1 MVTRRQFLQGA
12 TSLALLGGG
21 PGLQA
26 VFAATAERAV
36 PAIKGGL
43 QGAAGWARY
52 VDVFTGTG
60 GHGHTYPGATLPFG
74 MVQLSPDTHD
84 SGWDASS
91 GYHEGDGS
99 IMGFSHTHLSGTGI
113 GDMLDV
119 LLMPAQGPVLLQP
132 GSRGLPNENYRSK
145 HDGVSSTSP
154 LLSPDNGARPGHGYR
169 SRYERSSEQAQ
180 PGYYRVRLTDHDILA
195 ELTTTLRAG
204 LHRYTFQRPGAGHLL
219 LDLAHGYHTDPAQP
233 AKVTDA
239 ELRVIGNDTLVG
251 GRRVH
256 EWANGRHLYFAMKL
270 SRPFEHVAL
279 YVDDKRLPHS
289 ARTAKGSELKAA
301 IHYADA
307 GRAPLLVKVGIS
319 AVDTE
324 GALRNLQAEMPGWDF
339 EQVQHAAAASWER
352 ELGRIRVQTA
362 SKPVLRTFYSAL
374 YHTLLAPTL
383 FSDVDGRYRGMDR
396 AVHQLPPGQ
405 HNYSTYSLWD
415 TYRAQHP
422 LLSLYQSERVP
433 DLVNGL
439 VRMAV
444 ESPDGP
450 PVWPLQGVETGCMIG
465 YHSAVV
471 LAEAHAKG
479 FQGIDYARA
488 WPVFRKRAMADDYRG
503 LPFYRTL
510 GYIPSDRESEAV
522 SKTLEYAYD
531 DWAMAHLAE
540 AVGAHADANQLR
552 ERSRN
557 YRNVFDTE
565 RSFMRPRGS
574 AGGWLDPFDPRGMGH
589 SAQWRDFTESNAWQ
603 ATFLNQHDLYAYM
616 RLFGG
621 ERAFERKL
629 DELFNADPA
638 LPADAPADIAGM
650 VGQYAHGNEPSHH
663 VAYLYAYAGAH
674 HKTQARVRMLLDT
687 MYDAAQD
694 GFAGNEDCGQVSAW
708 YVLSALGLYAVDPV
722 SANYVFG
729 SPLLDHA
736 EIDVG
741 QGRVLTVKSAGNG
754 PDRPYIQ
761 SVTWNGRPWSRSWIS
776 HAELAAGGVLSFEM
790 GATPN
795 VRFGAAP
802 ADRPPSFGEAAS
814 RSADASA
821 RTPAPVTPTP
831 SLGST
836 MTS

>member
-12 TSLALLGGG
+12 TSLALLGSRF
-21 PGLQA
+21 GLQTAFATAGDRAAPA
-26 VFAATAERAV
+26 VKGAATAA
-36 PAIKGGL
+36 G
-43 QGAAGWARY
+43 GWARY

-60 GHGHTYPGATLPFG
+60 GHGHTYPGASLPFG
-74 MVQLSPDTHD
+74 MVQLSPDTHN

-91 GYHEGDGS
+91 GYHQGDGS

-119 LLMPAQGPVLLQP
+119 LLMPTQGPVLLQP

-154 LLSPDNGARPGHGYR
+154 LLSADNDTHPGHGYR
-169 SRYERSSEQAQ
+169 SRYDRASEQAQ

-195 ELTTTLRAG
+195 ELTATLRAG

-233 AKVTDA
+233 ARVTDA
-239 ELRVIGNDTLVG
+239 ELRVIGNDTVVG
-251 GRRVH
+251 SRRVH
-256 EWANGRHLYFAMKL
+256 EWAKGRHIYFAMKL
-270 SRPFEHVAL
+270 SRPFEHAVL
-279 YVDDKRLPHS
+279 YVDDAPLPDS
-289 ARTAKGSELKAA
+289 AHAAKGNKLKAA
-301 IHYADA
+301 LHYGDP
-307 GRAPLLVKVGIS
+307 GHAPLLVKVGIS

-324 GALRNLQAEMPGWDF
+324 GALRNLQAEIPGWDF

-352 ELGRIRVQTA
+352 ELGRIRVETP
-362 SKPVLRTFYSAL
+362 SEPVQRTFYSAL
-374 YHTLLAPTL
+374 YHTMLAPTL
-383 FSDVDGRYRGMDR
+383 FSDVDGRYRGMDM
-396 AVHQLPPGQ
+396 AVHQLPNGQ

-415 TYRAQHP
+415 TYRALHP
-422 LLSLYQSERVP
+422 LLTLYQPERVP

-465 YHSAVV
+465 HHSAVV

-479 FQGIDYARA
+479 FRGIDYEQA
-488 WPVFRKRAMADDYRG
+488 WPVFRKRAMDDDYRG
-503 LPFYRTL
+503 LPLYRKL
-510 GYIPSDRESEAV
+510 GYIPSDKENEAV

-531 DWAMAHLAE
+531 DWALAHLAE
-540 AVGAHADANQLR
+540 AVGAHADAEQLR
-552 ERSRN
+552 QRSRN
-557 YRNVFDTE
+557 YQHVFD
-565 RSFMRPRGS
+565 RKLSFVRPRASDGR
-574 AGGWLDPFDPRGMGH
+574 WLEPFDPRGMGH
-589 SAQWRDFTESNAWQ
+589 AATWRDFTESNAWQ
-603 ATFLNQHDLYAYM
+603 ATFLNQHDLYEYM
-616 RLFGG
+616 KLFGS
-621 ERAFERKL
+621 EHAFERKL
-629 DELFNADPA
+629 DGLFNADPA
-638 LPADAPADIAGM
+638 LPADAPPDIAGM

-687 MYDAAQD
+687 MYSTAPD
-694 GFAGNEDCGQVSAW
+694 GFAGNEDCGQISAW

-736 EIDVG
+736 EVDVG
-741 QGRVLTVKSAGNG
+741 EGRVLTVKSRNNG

-761 SVTWNGRPWSRSWIS
+761 SVSWNGRPWTRSWIS
-776 HAELAAGGVLSFEM
+776 HAELTAGGTLIFDM
-790 GATPN
+790 GAAPN
-795 VRFGAAP
+795 EHFGAAL
-802 ADRPPSFGEAAS
+802 ADRPPSFGNAAS
-814 RSADASA
+814 
-821 RTPAPVTPTP
+821 
-831 SLGST
+831 
-836 MTS
+836 

>member
-12 TSLALLGGG
+12 TSLALLGSRF
-21 PGLQA
+21 GLQTAFATAGDRATPA
-26 VFAATAERAV
+26 VKGAATAA
-36 PAIKGGL
+36 G
-43 QGAAGWARY
+43 GWARY

-60 GHGHTYPGATLPFG
+60 GHGHTYPGASLPFG
-74 MVQLSPDTHD
+74 MVQLSPDTHN

-91 GYHEGDGS
+91 GYHQGDGS

-119 LLMPAQGPVLLQP
+119 LLMPTQGPVLLQP

-154 LLSPDNGARPGHGYR
+154 LLSGENDAHPGQGYR
-169 SRYERSSEQAQ
+169 SRYDRASEQAQ

-195 ELTTTLRAG
+195 ELTATLRTG

-233 AKVTDA
+233 ARVTDA
-239 ELRVIGNDTLVG
+239 ELRVIGNDTVVG
-251 GRRVH
+251 SRRVH
-256 EWANGRHLYFAMKL
+256 EWAKGRHIYFAMKL
-270 SRPFEHVAL
+270 SRPFEHAAL
-279 YVDDKRLPHS
+279 YVDDAPLPDS
-289 ARTAKGSELKAA
+289 AHAAKGDKLKAA
-301 IHYADA
+301 LHYGDP
-307 GRAPLLVKVGIS
+307 GHAPLLVKVGIS

-324 GALRNLQAEMPGWDF
+324 GALRNLQAEIPGWDF

-352 ELGRIRVQTA
+352 ELGRIRVET
-362 SKPVLRTFYSAL
+362 SSEPVRRTFYSAL
-374 YHTLLAPTL
+374 YHTMLAPTL
-383 FSDVDGRYRGMDR
+383 FSDVDGRYRGMDM
-396 AVHQLPPGQ
+396 AVHQLPNGQ

-415 TYRAQHP
+415 TYRALHP
-422 LLSLYQSERVP
+422 LLTLYQPERVP

-465 YHSAVV
+465 HHSAVV

-479 FQGIDYARA
+479 FRGIDYEQA
-488 WPVFRKRAMADDYRG
+488 WPVFRKRAMDDDYRG
-503 LPFYRTL
+503 LPLYRKL
-510 GYIPSDRESEAV
+510 GYIPSDKENEAV

-531 DWAMAHLAE
+531 DWALAHLAE
-540 AVGAHADANQLR
+540 AVGAHADAQQLR
-552 ERSRN
+552 QRSRN
-557 YRNVFDTE
+557 YQHVFD
-565 RSFMRPRGS
+565 RKLSFVRPRASNGR
-574 AGGWLDPFDPRGMGH
+574 WLEPFDPRGMGH
-589 SAQWRDFTESNAWQ
+589 AATWRDFTESNAWQ
-603 ATFLNQHDLYAYM
+603 ATFLNQHDLYEYM
-616 RLFGG
+616 KLFGS
-621 ERAFERKL
+621 EHAFERKL
-629 DELFNADPA
+629 DGLFNADPA
-638 LPADAPADIAGM
+638 LPADAPPDIAGM

-687 MYDAAQD
+687 MYSTAPD
-694 GFAGNEDCGQVSAW
+694 GFAGNEDCGQISAW

-736 EIDVG
+736 EVDVG
-741 QGRVLTVKSAGNG
+741 EGRVLTVESRNNG

-761 SVTWNGRPWSRSWIS
+761 SVSWNGRPWTRSWIS
-776 HAELAAGGVLSFEM
+776 HAELTSGGTLIFDM
-790 GATPN
+790 GAAPN
-795 VRFGAAP
+795 EHFGAAL
-802 ADRPPSFGEAAS
+802 ADRPPSFGNAA
-814 RSADASA
+814 
-821 RTPAPVTPTP
+821 
-831 SLGST
+831 G
-836 MTS
+836 